1 MLREETKHHMT
12 RRRSGWDYC
21 APASYMVTLS
31 LADRSRD
38 WLGTL
43 EPCEQARRITLSPLG
58 AIVEEEW
65 LALAANWPGVETGP
79 FVVMPEHFH
88 GIIKIRERQSHP
100 LGQIIGS
107 FKAKTTS
114 RARGLGNPASKLAG
128 PMVMAPASPAPE
140 ARVMVPASLLA
151 GSSLWS
157 PGLCDSI
164 LWGRERYERAAAYIA
179 DNPRRLAAKRENPGL
194 FTVRR
199 DIAIPLVL
207 GGAAVEAHFS
217 AVGNNALLARL
228 DFHQVQC
235 SRRFFA
241 YRRDQ
246 YGKPLKDA
254 PPAVETPEFRE
265 RLEEALAEASAGAV
279 LVDPCISQGER
290 EIARRAFAAGAAV
303 VTLKNQG
310 FSPLFKPEGA
320 LFDACDAGRLLLLAP
335 AAWPFTGAKKPMTRE
350 DACTLNRLAQA
361 LAGDG
366 AAQIDYKGR
375 QPLFIDQD
383 AIKAVTPIAN
393 QQQGSKL

>member
-1 MLREETKHHMT
+1 MLREETKHRMT

-43 EPCEQARRITLSPLG
+43 EPREQARRITLSPLG

-128 PMVMAPASPAPE
+128 TMVI
-140 ARVMVPASLLA
+140 VPLSLLS
-151 GSSLWS
+151 GRSLWS

-194 FTVRR
+194 FTIIR

-246 YGKPLKDA
+246 YGKPLKNA

-265 RLEEALAEASAGAV
+265 RLEEALSEAAEGAV

-383 AIKAVTPIAN
+383 AIKALTPIAN
-393 QQQGSKL
+393 QQRGNSL